1 MLKNDDFL
9 NYDSDGDGKMDS
21 HIDFNNDYTD
31 NVSDLWLID
40 SDGDGVADD
49 FLTVDDDNVYEESYD
64 LDGDGK
70 DDVSFFGVDANEDG
84 VIDSV
89 ITEVDLDG
97 DGQADIVTYEAD
109 VNFDGKADYTE
120 IQLIAEDNSTD
131 DLIIRYADTDL
142 DGKTDSFSINTDEDY
157 FLDRDDMDLDF
168 DDTDAE
174 NSGEEE
180 SDDTDYE
187 NSGEEESDDTDY
199 ENSGEEESYEEEEYN
214 YEGSDEEGYENGESD
229 ETEGEGEYIE
239 LDTVDYDTNADN
251 STMYYDLENFDPA
264 DADADGVVGDPEE
277 ALDLWEYQ
285 GNTNRCAIY
294 SQKFVIEEFTGEEV
308 DIEELCDVAEEN
320 GWFSEDGGT
329 PIMYM
334 DKLLDHYGVPNETS
348 FDNDIQDI
356 SDSLADGKRVIVAVD
371 ADEIWAGEND
381 TDMYEPGDGVD
392 HAIEVIGID
401 NSDPENPMVIV
412 NDSGNPDGQGVM
424 IPMDTFVDAW
434 EDSDCY
440 MVECM

>member
-40 SDGDGVADD
+40 EDGDGVADD

-64 LDGDGK
+64 LDGDGNN
-70 DDVSFFGVDANEDG
+70 DVSFFGIDANEDG
-84 VIDSV
+84 VVDSV
-89 ITEVDLDG
+89 ISEIDLDG

-109 VNFDGKADYTE
+109 LNFDGTADYTE

-131 DLIIRYADTDL
+131 DVILRYADTDL
-142 DGKTDSFSINTDEDY
+142 DGNTDSFSINTDEDY
-157 FLDRDDMDLDF
+157 FLGEDDMDLDYDTEDTDSDDSGYEDADSEDADYEDSYT
-168 DDTDAE
+168 DDTEYEDTDSE
-174 NSGEEE
+174 GTEYEDEYSEE
-180 SDDTDYE
+180 S
-187 NSGEEESDDTDY
+187 
-199 ENSGEEESYEEEEYN
+199 
-214 YEGSDEEGYENGESD
+214 EGD
-229 ETEGEGEYIE
+229 GEYIE
-239 LDTVDYDTNADN
+239 LDTVDYDTNAN
-251 STMYYDLENFDPA
+251 NGTMYYDLENFDPS
-264 DADADGVVGDPEE
+264 DADAEGVVGDPED

-285 GNTNRCAIY
+285 ENTNRCAIY
-294 SQKFVIEEFTGEEV
+294 SQKFVIEEYTGQEV

-320 GWFSEDGGT
+320 GWFTEEGGT

-334 DKLLDHYGVPNETS
+334 DKLLDYYNVPNEAS
-348 FDNDIQDI
+348 SGNDIQDI
-356 SDSLADGKRVIVAVD
+356 ADSLAEGKRVIVAVD
-371 ADEIWAGEND
+371 ADEYWAGQND
-381 TDMYEPGDGVD
+381 TDVYEPGDGVD

-401 NSDPENPMVIV
+401 NSDPDNPMVIV
-412 NDSGNPDGQGVM
+412 NDSGDPDGKGIM

-440 MVECM
+440 MIECM